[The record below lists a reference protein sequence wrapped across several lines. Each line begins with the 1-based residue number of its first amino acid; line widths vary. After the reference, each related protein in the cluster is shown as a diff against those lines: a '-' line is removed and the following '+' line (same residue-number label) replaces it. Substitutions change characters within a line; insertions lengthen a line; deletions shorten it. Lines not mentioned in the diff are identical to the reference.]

1 MHFFTSSSLCPFAYD
16 LPSSSLVAYDF
27 ASLKIVEVDSFPF
40 CLEINALLNFTYDE
54 LLRVLVA

>member
-27 ASLKIVEVDSFPF
+27 ASLKTVEVDSFPF
-40 CLEINALLNFTYDE
+40 CLEMNALLNFT
-54 LLRVLVA
+54 L